1 MSKLNSVKKVSK
13 TIDTRLA
20 GDLGAKVAKQDNVA
34 TLRKLIL
41 DSLLSEDIAYKDG
54 NSITKE
60 IKELVPL
67 CTPEEVYDLALET
80 RLKQKLKHIPLFLA
94 REMCRYPAHRVFVGT
109 LLPEIITRP
118 DMLTDFLALY
128 WKEGKQPLCNQA
140 KKGLANCF
148 HKFNEYQFAKYDR
161 DAPIKLRDVMFLSR
175 PKPKSKEESELFKR
189 IANRT
194 LTKSDTGETLEE
206 G

>member
-13 TIDTRLA
+13 TIDTILA
-20 GDLGAKVAKQDNVA
+20 GGLGAKVDKQSNIS
-34 TLRKLIL
+34 TLRRLTL
-41 DSLLSEDIAYKDG
+41 ANLLFEDIAYKDG

-67 CTPEEVYDLALET
+67 CTPEDVYDLALET

-175 PKPKSKEESELFKR
+175 PKPKSEEESKLFKR

-194 LTKSDTGETLEE
+194 LTKPDIGETLEE